1 MNMIVLL
8 DLMLKMEWLVILQL
22 TLHPILIVMV
32 VNNGPALVDSCGDCQ
47 LAYVYNF
54 ITHVPTFINDTAGL
68 ILGPTE
74 ILVFPNDS
82 TNPLMEFFM

>member
-1 MNMIVLL
+1 MVLV
-8 DLMLKMEWLVILQL
+8 D
-22 TLHPILIVMV
+22 
-32 VNNGPALVDSCGDCQ
+32 GPALVDSCGDCQ

-74 ILVFPNDS
+74 ILVLPNDS
-82 TNPLMEFFM
+82 TNPFGIPHVVDVLIQQH